1 MALVNVI
8 NKRLIAIMLIILVI
22 VSCYSIMG
30 AVQEPIM
37 VLYTVTY
44 TDKQLGVIYTLYDKK
59 NDLKITTPDYELS
72 ANPAVPAHS
81 YLIAPIICSLSR
93 TTSKTAISVTNADG
107 QNRPMKIYQGMKATY
122 KTDGAIYILYL
133 ENGEVYE
140 SCDASRWNHSRLGP
154 PKYIE

>member
-1 MALVNVI
+1 MTLVNII
-8 NKRLIAIMLIILVI
+8 NKRLAAIMLIILVI
-22 VSCYSIMG
+22 VSWYSIMG
-30 AVQEPIM
+30 TVQEPTM

-44 TDKQLGVIYTLYDKK
+44 TDKQMGVIYTLYDKK

-72 ANPAVPAHS
+72 ANPAVPARS
-81 YLIAPIICSLSR
+81 YLIAPIICSISR
-93 TTSKTAISVTNADG
+93 TTPKTTISVTTADG
-107 QNRPMKIYQGMKATY
+107 QKRPMKIYQGMKATY

-140 SCDASRWNHSRLGP
+140 SCDASKWNQSKLGP